1 MKIGLKRVR
10 GLLTKENRKSLGLFL
25 VEGVRL
31 VEEVLASPL
40 TVECLFHVEA
50 DPDSRLFRVIEA
62 AASDG
67 IPTQSITQKEL
78 DAICDTRTPQGVVA
92 VARTPTWTE
101 EDVWKSGTGDVVVVD
116 NVRDPGNLGTLLRSA
131 EAAGARGVLLMPGTV
146 ELTNPKV
153 VRGSMGAFFRLP
165 VSYTHSIDDVLRG
178 ARSAGI
184 PLVAT
189 SSHGGEP
196 ASLLLKWDAV
206 ALVLGGEAE
215 GVARDWTV
223 VCDCIV
229 SLAQKR
235 GTESLNVAVAGSIF
249 LFRHL
254 WRAV

>member
-10 GLLTKENRKSLGLFL
+10 ELLRKENRKALGLFL

-31 VEEVLASPL
+31 VEEALASPL
-40 TVECLFHVEA
+40 SVECVFHVEA
-50 DPDSRLFRVIEA
+50 DPDSRLARVVETA
-62 AASDG
+62 ESDG
-67 IPTQSITQKEL
+67 IPTRGITQKEL

-101 EDVWKSGTGDVVVVD
+101 GDVWKSGTGDVVVVD

-131 EAAGARGVLLMPGTV
+131 EAAGARGALLTAGTV

-165 VSYTHSIDDVLRG
+165 VSYTDSIDDVLRG
-178 ARSAGI
+178 VRNAGI

-215 GVARDWTV
+215 GVTRDWTR
-223 VCDCIV
+223 VCDCTV

-235 GTESLNVAVAGSIF
+235 GTDSLNVAVAGSIF

-254 WRAV
+254 WRIV

>member
-1 MKIGLKRVR
+1 VKIGLKRVR
-10 GLLTKENRKSLGLFL
+10 ELLRKENRKALGLFL

-31 VEEVLASPL
+31 VEEALASPL
-40 TVECLFHVEA
+40 SVECVFHVEA
-50 DPDSRLFRVIEA
+50 DPDSRLARVVETA
-62 AASDG
+62 ESDG
-67 IPTQSITQKEL
+67 IPTQGITQKEL

-131 EAAGARGVLLMPGTV
+131 EAAGARGALLTAGTV

-165 VSYTHSIDDVLRG
+165 VSYTDSIDDVLRG
-178 ARSAGI
+178 VRNAGI

-196 ASLLLKWDAV
+196 ANLLLKWDAV

-215 GVARDWTV
+215 GITRDWNR

-235 GTESLNVAVAGSIF
+235 GTDSLNVAVAGSIF

-254 WRAV
+254 WRIV